1 MTNPTSARRAAAA
14 DSQKSAR
21 PRAPRSPLARV
32 LPAGIA
38 LIACLLLAA
47 VAAADGQAA
56 ALVLSLWVGVLVI
69 AGIRLSE
76 PTAGKPRRAARRKL
90 PIRATRQPV
99 LVLAELSP
107 VGEIGSAQ
115 SISLVKSDAAVAVL
129 KARPRG

>member
-14 DSQKSAR
+14 DTHRSAR

-38 LIACLLLAA
+38 IIACLLLAA

-76 PTAGKPRRAARRKL
+76 PSGSPRRARRIKL
-90 PIRATRQPV
+90 PLRATRRPV
-99 LVLAELSP
+99 LVLAELSA
-107 VGEIGSAQ
+107 VGEIGSEQ
-115 SISLVKSDAAVAVL
+115 SLPVVRSDAAIAVL
-129 KARPRG
+129 KSRPRG